1 MRSLM
6 VTILIVLCSAS
17 VRAQATAMD
26 IFREADAL
34 QTGQASVGV
43 AVRPFDIE
51 PFRSLEAALQNR
63 EEAHEVLREAS
74 FQIVQRRREL
84 TASQLELRL
93 FVIEALGGVSSSVQD
108 GIFELLKHPHP
119 HVQWRALM
127 AIRKLRGTHNR
138 SYQIH
143 ALEFLEWIDDRAR
156 RVIIKDLIG
165 DEGPMMPRA
174 RVLIAGYL
182 ERSAGGS
189 NLGLL
194 VLESLRRSRR
204 FYDDPLLADLL
215 VNSFEVYK
223 RHRILT
229 GREGDRKI
237 QITKGLKAL
246 LGKAVEVAVA
256 KNVHSELVDAHI
268 GQIADEGVL
277 KGADEALNEFIGTHL
292 AGRIDR
298 ASCDNILR
306 MNRYF

>member
-1 MRSLM
+1 
-6 VTILIVLCSAS
+6 
-17 VRAQATAMD
+17 MD
-26 IFREADAL
+26 IFRGADAL
-34 QTGQASVGV
+34 KTGQASVGA
-43 AVRPFDIE
+43 AVRPFEIE

-93 FVIEALGGVSSSVQD
+93 FVIEILGEVSSSVQN

-127 AIRKLRGTHNR
+127 ALRKLRGTHSR

-143 ALEFLEWIDDRAR
+143 ALEFLEWIDRGRIQADLSDKAR
-156 RVIIKDLIG
+156 LVIIKDLIG
-165 DEGPMMPRA
+165 DEGPMIPRA
-174 RVLIAGYL
+174 RVLIAAYL
-182 ERSAGGS
+182 ERFAGGS

-215 VNSFEVYK
+215 VGSFEVYK

-229 GREGDRKI
+229 GPEGNRKI
-237 QITKGLKAL
+237 RITKGLKAL

-268 GQIADEGVL
+268 GQIADDGVL

-292 AGRIDR
+292 AGKIDR